1 MKLRILLLLSM
12 MIAGVGPVRADVAS
26 PVDRVEVLA
35 RDGFTQVVVHFLW
48 PITLRSHTPL
58 ARGENL
64 EIELSFVPGAGA
76 LVASSVMPPWRGGG
90 EPGARGIY
98 REIRLDGALD
108 RATLS
113 LDLAAIFDFE
123 VRRGADARSL
133 VINVLHED
141 VAPQQASRPAAAEDL
156 SSLSEVAASARMEE
170 ADRAML
176 AGDLDR
182 AVALY
187 TNIVGG
193 PDGPETRA
201 ALEKLGVARERKGQ
215 LAHAKAIYQD
225 YLQRYPGSAQAARVS
240 QRLESLLAVDRPL
253 AGGADTTVAGRASS
267 RADWQVYGA
276 WSQYYRYADQSIDR
290 SGSPYFYGSD
300 QYTAQSDLLSR
311 LDLRARHKGQTWG
324 VDARFG
330 GGYLSDF
337 HDDDSSNRGSEV
349 LLSDASVEFSH
360 LDSEIAVRLG
370 RQYSSGEGVLGRFDG
385 ARLEIP
391 FAGQWQLNLMGG
403 RPVDLISDTAV
414 DESDR
419 YFYGMSLNLQPE
431 DSAWEYGL
439 FVTEQRI
446 DGIED
451 RQAVGGELRY
461 ATVDSSLF
469 TLLDYDTG
477 YGELNT
483 FLLIGNLTFETGTV
497 LGATVDYRLS
507 PLLTT
512 RNALIGQPVDS
523 IDELLDMFRESEIRD
538 LAQDRTADSHAVT
551 LSVMHPLS
559 ERYQL
564 YGSVSEFE
572 YGDTSTSGGVEGY
585 PGTGSEYGY
594 EAQLIASNLWLE
606 DDTHVFSLRY
616 YEGKTSERL
625 GFGINARYRIGAA
638 WRVQPRL
645 WIERREISRDSSD
658 QWSLRPSLRVEYQWG
673 RRYHIELEVGR
684 DWSQRDIPV
693 YGQEELGSNY
703 LLFSYRIDID

>member
-1 MKLRILLLLSM
+1 MRNCFILFLLL
-12 MIAGVGPVRADVAS
+12 IAGVLPARADVAS
-26 PVDRVEVLA
+26 PVDRVDVLA
-35 RDGFTQVVVHFLW
+35 RDGVTQVVVHFLW

-76 LVASSVMPPWRGGG
+76 LVASTAMPPWRGGS
-90 EPGARGIY
+90 EPEARGIY

-113 LDLAAIFDFE
+113 LDLAGVHDFE

-133 VINVLHED
+133 VISVLHE
-141 VAPQQASRPAAAEDL
+141 VATSPQTPRPEPPAGQSPPLQVAG
-156 SSLSEVAASARMEE
+156 SSLMAE
-170 ADRAML
+170 ADRALL

-187 TNIVGG
+187 TKIAGG
-193 PDGPETRA
+193 ADEAESRA

-225 YLQRYPGSAQAARVS
+225 YLQRFPGSEDAARVS
-240 QRLESLLAVDRPL
+240 QRLEALLAVERPL
-253 AGGADTTVAGRASS
+253 ASGSDTTVAGRPGG
-267 RADWQVYGA
+267 RGDWQIYGA

-311 LDLRARHKGQTWG
+311 LDLRARSKGQTWG
-324 VDARFG
+324 IDARFG

-337 HDDDSSNRGSEV
+337 RDDDGGNQGSEV

-360 LDSEIAVRLG
+360 LASEVAVRLG

-385 ARLEIP
+385 ARIEIP

-403 RPVDLISDTAV
+403 RPVDLISDTSV

-419 YFYGMSLNLQPE
+419 YFYALSMNLRPE

-439 FVTEQRI
+439 FATEQRI

-451 RQAVGGELRY
+451 RQGVGGELRY
-461 ATVDSSLF
+461 ATVDRSLF

-477 YGELNT
+477 YGQLNT
-483 FLLIGNLTFETGTV
+483 FLLIGNLSLESGTV
-497 LGATVDYRLS
+497 FGATIDYRLS

-538 LAQDRTADSHAVT
+538 LAQDRTADSHAIT
-551 LSVMHPLS
+551 LSVTQPLN

-564 YGSVSEFE
+564 YGAVSEFE
-572 YGDTSTSGGVEGY
+572 YGNTDTSGGVEGY

-616 YEGKTSERL
+616 YDGQTSERL
-625 GFGINARYRIGAA
+625 GFGINARYRIGDA

-645 WIERREISRDSSD
+645 WLERRELSRDSSQ
-658 QWSLRPSLRVEYQWG
+658 QWSLRPSLRVEYLWG
-673 RRYHIELEVGR
+673 RRYHLELEVGR
-684 DWSQRDIPV
+684 DWSLRDIPL
-693 YGQEELGSNY
+693 YGDEELGSNY
-703 LLFSYRIDID
+703 LLLSYRIDID